1 MNLAKTLI
9 TSTANNILTLGE
21 SPCDPTWMF
30 ISNTNKIKIN
40 FPLVLSPCLY
50 FYLLLLHL
58 KNNGGQGFYF
68 FLKHSRV
75 CGRSCLTLCP
85 PSTLSAPWKVTAV
98 SLWVSVLIFFFF
110 PTVCHIML
118 WMQSVPIQQKFIN
131 DYFLNSFLDPRGLAV
146 FHTFISK
153 PFRWKFNNNTKAF
166 WIIWI
171 SYTYGPVI
179 MLITCAFLLCLS

>member
-118 WMQSVPIQQKFIN
+118 
-131 DYFLNSFLDPRGLAV
+131 LNA
-146 FHTFISK
+146 K
-153 PFRWKFNNNTKAF
+153 C
-166 WIIWI
+166 
-171 SYTYGPVI
+171 SYTTEVYKW
-179 MLITCAFLLCLS
+179 LLLKQLSRSQGSGSVSYFYF

>member
-1 MNLAKTLI
+1 MNLAKTWI

-75 CGRSCLTLCP
+75 RGRSCLTLCP

-110 PTVCHIML
+110 FTLCHIML
-118 WMQSVPIQQKFIN
+118 LNAKCSCTTEVYKWLLLKQLSRPQGSDSVS
-131 DYFLNSFLDPRGLAV
+131 YFYF
-146 FHTFISK
+146 
-153 PFRWKFNNNTKAF
+153 
-166 WIIWI
+166 
-171 SYTYGPVI
+171 
-179 MLITCAFLLCLS
+179 